1 MERVEKAIGNC
12 SQWLGR
18 FYRNYSK
25 ILCLLLLAS
34 LSIFPSTYSLEA
46 APGNGIRP
54 EYWQIEYTSSFAGK
68 MTVKFYSEAIYMK
81 MEKLGL
87 TVIST
92 APAWNSLVY
101 NDVNKCFMRVS
112 NEQWKSSKF
121 IENLLQRRKSLVG
134 EVRTEFT
141 RNVKS
146 IVGLD
151 ATQVLVKSLSTQGV
165 YEPYSE
171 IWVSKALSVP
181 SQFKHFLRVALGVS
195 DAFDGTPLQIWVA
208 QKIPGEKTPQ
218 MVQKL
223 AAYKLTKMPEDE
235 TTFAKLKGYKEVKS
249 EVTLLVQ
256 EESNQ

>member
-1 MERVEKAIGNC
+1 M
-12 SQWLGR
+12 
-18 FYRNYSK
+18 
-25 ILCLLLLAS
+25 AS
-34 LSIFPSTYSLEA
+34 LSVFVEA
-46 APGNGIRP
+46 AYGNEAHP

-68 MTVKFYSEAIYMK
+68 MTVKFYSEAIFMK

-92 APAWNSLVY
+92 APNWNSLVY

-112 NEQWKSSKF
+112 NEQWKTSKF

-134 EVRTEFT
+134 DVKTEFT
-141 RNVKS
+141 HNVKS
-146 IVGLD
+146 IVGQD
-151 ATQVLVKSLSTQGV
+151 ATQVLVKSKTADGL

-171 IWVSKALSVP
+171 IWTTKALGVP

-195 DAFDGTPLQIWVA
+195 DSFDGTPLQIWVA
-208 QKIPGEKTPQ
+208 QKIPGEKAPQ

-223 AAYKLTKMPEDE
+223 AAYKLARMPEDE
-235 TTFAKLKGYKEVKS
+235 TTFANLKGYKEVKS

-256 EESNQ
+256 EESSQ